1 MGTAATTKNPLPIFG
16 AIMDDEG
23 IGGKARSLSL
33 CARLGIS
40 VPPWFVIPA
49 ETARLQP
56 WRHDPQIEKNLLA
69 LADHLQ
75 SDARHA
81 WMVRSSAAMEDS
93 DVSAHA
99 GEFRSERID
108 SLRELISSVE
118 AVASTKS
125 RPPYDGVTAGVVV
138 QRYIAG
144 TYSGVAFSCK
154 PSGGTPDEYYC
165 EFVEGGCE
173 QLVSGRISPKNFS
186 IDVLRGKIVPIGSDS
201 LPPVVLS
208 LAETLAEWMHD
219 LETETGKLY
228 DIEWIYDGLTLWC
241 VQARPIT
248 RLQLDSRYLP
258 AFCAT
263 AWFYDERFRAPL
275 TPITRSTLM
284 QLIFKSS
291 LQDPVQMSGGTASP
305 ADVFYYGG
313 RPYVPHRFYKQMF
326 AGTPLFMLTPYLRQ
340 LFPNHCRCDHQ
351 RPTIS
356 QTISSIARK
365 ALSLVATAPQWL
377 WNRHAWNRFKAD
389 LDREIPSLRRLPS
402 PASPNWFEHWRS
414 LDRWNERFL
423 VIHRWS
429 ILLADYSNTALQ
441 FLLRL
446 LPSRYASSLNGRFI
460 AGLNLP
466 TAEANSALVAV
477 VHDGPSAQAEFM
489 ERFGHRAESLDY
501 SQSRWA
507 ERFEGAGSSERFL
520 FLNSV
525 QVDPARAKRPRL
537 RIRILSELLE
547 MREQQR
553 FEWEKILAL
562 QRSMIRE
569 MGARLCRENT
579 IPSIDDIWFLYWDE
593 LPGLLTGTLR
603 IDQSE
608 MECRKHN
615 YRVEKSVRVP
625 QMIPE
630 LHEEHHLSLDTA
642 FTGLGASSGKA
653 RGPVL
658 VIREADEVYS
668 QLRKGVIL
676 VMSDMS
682 PADTPLLL
690 GISGLVL
697 ERGGLLSHA
706 AIMAREYGIPLV
718 TAASRATEVL
728 QTGMVAVIDGDTGTV
743 EFDWRSDDGNE

>member
-1 MGTAATTKNPLPIFG
+1 MVTVATSNNPMPIFG
-16 AIMDDEG
+16 AITDDEG

-56 WRHDPQIEKNLLA
+56 WRHDPQIEKHLLT
-69 LADHLQ
+69 LADRLR
-75 SDARHA
+75 SDAGQA
-81 WMVRSSAAMEDS
+81 WMVRSSATVEDS
-93 DVSAHA
+93 DVSSHA

-108 SLRELISSVE
+108 SLRDLISSVE

-125 RPPYDGVTAGVVV
+125 RPPYGAFTTGVVV
-138 QRYIAG
+138 QRYIPG

-154 PSGGTPDEYYC
+154 PSGATPDEYYC

-173 QLVSGRISPKNFS
+173 QLVTGSISPKSFS
-186 IDVLRGKIVPIGSDS
+186 IDVLRGKIVPTGGDS
-201 LPPVVLS
+201 LPPVLLS

-228 DIEWIYDGLTLWC
+228 DIEWVYDGLTLWC

-291 LQDPVQMSGGTASP
+291 LQDPVQMSGGEASP

-313 RPYVPHRFYKQMF
+313 SPYVPHRFYKQMF
-326 AGTPLFMLTPYLRQ
+326 AGTPLFLLTPYLRQ
-340 LFPNHCRCDHQ
+340 LFPNHCHCERQ
-351 RPTIS
+351 QPTVS
-356 QTISSIARK
+356 QTISSVARK

-377 WNRHAWNRFKAD
+377 WNRHVWNRFKAD
-389 LDREIPSLRRLPS
+389 LDREISSLRTLPA
-402 PASPNWFEHWRS
+402 PASPDWFEHWRS
-414 LDRWNERFL
+414 LDRWNQRFL
-423 VIHRWS
+423 AIHRWS
-429 ILLADYSNTALQ
+429 ILLADYTNTALQ
-441 FLLRL
+441 FVLGL
-446 LPSRYASSLNGRFI
+446 LPRRYASSLNGSFI

-466 TAEANSALVAV
+466 TAAANSALLAF
-477 VHDGPSAQAEFM
+477 VHDETSAHPEFM

-501 SQSRWA
+501 FQPRWA
-507 ERFEGAGSSERFL
+507 ERFEGAGSAERFL
-520 FLNSV
+520 FLNGI
-525 QVDPARAKRPRL
+525 QVDPTRAKRTRL
-537 RIRILSELLE
+537 RIRILSDLVE

-562 QRSMIRE
+562 QRSMLLE
-569 MGARLCRENT
+569 MGAWLFREKT
-579 IPSIDDIWFLYWDE
+579 ISSIDDIWFLYWDE
-593 LPGLLTGTLR
+593 LLGSLTGTLR
-603 IDQSE
+603 INQCE
-608 MECRKHN
+608 MEYRKHK
-615 YRVEKSVRVP
+615 YRVEKGVRLP
-625 QMIPE
+625 QMIPV
-630 LHEEHHLSLDTA
+630 LHEERHLSFATA

-653 RGPVL
+653 RGSVL

-668 QLRKGVIL
+668 VLRNGVIL
-676 VMSDMS
+676 VMSNMS
-682 PADTPLLL
+682 PADTPVLL
-690 GISGLVL
+690 GIAGLVL

-718 TAASRATEVL
+718 TSASRATEVL
-728 QTGMVAVIDGDTGTV
+728 QTGMVAEIDGDTGTV
-743 EFDWRSDDGNE
+743 EFGWRSDDGNE